1 MVGIKIVFVEYFIA
15 LDVQFTDREGIEEDS
30 YSKIQYLGKTFSP
43 FFQ

>member
-30 YSKIQYLGKTFSP
+30 Y
-43 FFQ
+43 